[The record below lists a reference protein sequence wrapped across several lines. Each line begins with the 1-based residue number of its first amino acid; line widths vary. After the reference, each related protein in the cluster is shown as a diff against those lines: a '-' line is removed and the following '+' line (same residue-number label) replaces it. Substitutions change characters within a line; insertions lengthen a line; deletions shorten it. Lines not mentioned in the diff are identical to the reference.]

1 MGEGCATLA
10 HARWHAEESGISIV
24 AIRLTTERE
33 STGGSNPLPALHCL
47 AATCKPLS
55 LQHAGITAE
64 LHYTVLVH
72 VCAGGAVLG
81 HLPLECGMRSVT

>member
-47 AATCKPLS
+47 AATCKPIWGVQFTTCVRKKVRFS
-55 LQHAGITAE
+55 DISHW
-64 LHYTVLVH
+64 
-72 VCAGGAVLG
+72 
-81 HLPLECGMRSVT
+81 CGTCMRPVII

>member
-47 AATCKPLS
+47 AATCKPISFGVCNL
-55 LQHAGITAE
+55 
-64 LHYTVLVH
+64 LHVCARRYGSRTSPIGVVH
-72 VCAGGAVLG
+72 VCDL
-81 HLPLECGMRSVT
+81 